1 MKWGFVVFGRKGGG
15 RFEKGET
22 MTSVCSMMSSP
33 YPKLIA
39 YVFVVGSIGSVI

>member
-1 MKWGFVVFGRKGGG
+1 MGICGFWKEGGGG